1 MAKLCLRNS
10 CQQIPEKDQS
20 YVQVGKNDVHY
31 IKVFSVSI
39 LVNSELTF
47 DEQWMNLTS
56 KD

>member
-10 CQQIPEKDQS
+10 CQQIPKKDQS
-20 YVQVGKNDVHY
+20 YVKVGKNDVHY